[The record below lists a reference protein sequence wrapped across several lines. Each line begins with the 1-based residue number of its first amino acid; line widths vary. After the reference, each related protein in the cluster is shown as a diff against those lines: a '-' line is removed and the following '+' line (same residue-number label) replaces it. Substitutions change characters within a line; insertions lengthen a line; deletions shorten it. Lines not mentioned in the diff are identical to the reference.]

1 MKDFLKMVFGSCLG
15 VILASVV
22 VFFIFFAMLSSAI
35 GDVVK
40 GFNDGFNGSKE
51 VKEVSSESV
60 LLLDLKG
67 AVTDTAATDPFSG
80 MFNKEQKTFT
90 LPEILKAIE
99 VARDNSDIEAIVLK
113 LEDAGINYANA
124 KELRDALKRFQESGK
139 KVYAF
144 SDHYS
149 FLNYYVSSVADEVI
163 GGTEGSLAITGI
175 TSSTLFTKG
184 LLEKLGIEMQ
194 VFKVGTFKS
203 AVEPFTL
210 DGMSKENRL
219 QILEYINGLWQ
230 GTTTEMAQSRGV
242 EAATFQRFAD
252 EAHFLDKAVVAK
264 ELGLLD
270 TLVYRIDLEQVL
282 AQKIYNNADQEINYL
297 RVSDLLPLYYNGS
310 GDNQVAVIYAEGN
323 IVVGTGE
330 NDEDY
335 FSNQALI
342 NEKVVRQLREAAEN
356 DDIKAV
362 VMRVNSGGGAV
373 TTSELICHEVELL
386 KQKKPIVI
394 SMGDYAASGGYYISS
409 HASKIVANPY
419 TLTGSIGIFGM
430 IPNFKGTMQKLGLK
444 QETLSTSET
453 GTFNGTDR
461 MTGKLAEGMQRAIER
476 GYDEFTGRVATGRG
490 MTKAQVD
497 SIGQGRVW
505 LGNKAMELGLVDM
518 MGGLNTAIQEAA
530 RLAELE
536 DFRVVEIIENKDW
549 FKELFGVSLP
559 KTAKL
564 MMMTQEER
572 IMLRTES
579 YLKQLSGVQAM
590 PPYDI
595 TAIGESARQTKTLVP
610 LK

>member
-22 VFFIFFAMLSSAI
+22 VFFIFFSMLSSAI
-35 GDVVK
+35 GGLV
-40 GFNDGFNGSKE
+40 DGFKDGKE
-51 VKEVSSESV
+51 TKKVSSESV
-60 LLLDLKG
+60 LLLDLEG
-67 AVTDTAATDPFSG
+67 GVSDTATGDPFSD
-80 MFNKEQKTFT
+80 MFNEEQKTFT

-99 VARDNSDIEAIVLK
+99 VARDNSDIEAIVLN
-113 LEDAGINYANA
+113 LEQAGINYANA

-139 KVYAF
+139 KIYAF

-149 FLNYYVSSVADEVI
+149 LLNYYVSSVADEVI
-163 GGTEGSLAITGI
+163 GGPEGSLAITGI
-175 TSSTLFTKG
+175 SSSTLFTKG
-184 LLEKLGIEMQ
+184 LLQKLGIEMQ

-203 AVEPFTL
+203 AVEPFIL
-210 DGMSKENRL
+210 DGMSAENRL

-230 GTTTEMAQSRGV
+230 GTTSEMAESRGI
-242 EAATFQRFAD
+242 AASTFQSFAD
-252 EAHFLDKAVVAK
+252 EAHFLDKTVVAK
-264 ELGLLD
+264 EMGLLD
-270 TLVYRIDLEQVL
+270 TLVYRIDLDKVL
-282 AQKIYNNADQEINYL
+282 AQKIYNNADEEINYL
-297 RVSDLLPLYYNGS
+297 RVGDLLPLYDNGS
-310 GDNQVAVIYAEGN
+310 GSDEVAVIYAEGN
-323 IVVGTGE
+323 IVVGSGE
-330 NDEDY
+330 DDENP
-335 FSNQALI
+335 FATQALI
-342 NEKVVRQLREAAEN
+342 NEKVVRQLREAAED

-430 IPNFKGTMQKLGLK
+430 IPTFKGTMQKLGLK

-453 GTFNGTDR
+453 GAFTGMEP
-461 MTGKLAEGMQRAIER
+461 MTGKLTEGMQRAIER
-476 GYDEFTGRVATGRG
+476 GYDEFTGRVSTGRG
-490 MTKAQVD
+490 MTKALVD

-505 LGNKAMELGLVDM
+505 LGKKAMELGLVDM
-518 MGGLNTAIQEAA
+518 MGGLDTAIQEAA

-536 DFRVVEIIENKDW
+536 NYRVVEIIEDKDW
-549 FKELFGVSLP
+549 FKQIFGISLP

-572 IMLRTES
+572 IMLRTEG
-579 YLKQLSGVQAM
+579 YLKQLSGIQAR

-595 TAIGESARQTKTLVP
+595 TAIGEAGRETKPFVP
-610 LK
+610 LR